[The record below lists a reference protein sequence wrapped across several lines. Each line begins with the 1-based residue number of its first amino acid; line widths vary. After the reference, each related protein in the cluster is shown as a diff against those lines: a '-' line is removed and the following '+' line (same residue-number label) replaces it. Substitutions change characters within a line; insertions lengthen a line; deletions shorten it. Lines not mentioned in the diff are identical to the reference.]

1 MTLSS
6 LVVAGRLTLQSA
18 ANSSASGAEAIT
30 LSGEVAATQGDSDT
44 FSIALLTADHDAVKL
59 ADAVGT
65 GSANTTLSFVGT
77 LITDQGGVSVTPA
90 TADDVQVAASFVVDG
105 TAPLLVDF
113 DFDLT
118 AGGLSLAFS
127 EVLRK
132 STLNTGLLTLQ
143 DSTTSATS
151 SVPLTGS
158 TVIGSN
164 GPNLTVAVT
173 KLQLDAIKASR
184 TLCVTNTNCVVAL
197 STAAIKD
204 MAANPVVSV
213 AVTATEFT
221 PDTAAPELIT
231 FNYTSGC
238 VGVMILEFSE
248 TMNRSSLEIVGITLQ
263 DNSTAT
269 VSHTLTKF
277 SSTDV
282 DGTTFT
288 LALSSTDTDVLKRS
302 IICATWGNC
311 FVSIPGV
318 AMADCR
324 ISRWLRSGLVAPSK
338 RRR

>member
-1 MTLSS
+1 M
-6 LVVAGRLTLQSA
+6 R
-18 ANSSASGAEAIT
+18 SG
-30 LSGEVAATQGDSDT
+30 LEVRTPT
-44 FSIALLTADHDAVKL
+44 FL
-59 ADAVGT
+59 
-65 GSANTTLSFVGT
+65 FVGT
-77 LITDQGGVSVTPA
+77 LITDQGGVSVTPV
-90 TADDVQVAASFVVDG
+90 TADDGQAAASFVVDG

-113 DFDLT
+113 DFDLN
-118 AGGLSLAFS
+118 AGGLSLSFS

-238 VGVMILEFSE
+238 V
-248 TMNRSSLEIVGITLQ
+248 
-263 DNSTAT
+263 
-269 VSHTLTKF
+269 
-277 SSTDV
+277 
-282 DGTTFT
+282 
-288 LALSSTDTDVLKRS
+288 VL
-302 IICATWGNC
+302 
-311 FVSIPGV
+311 V
-318 AMADCR
+318 
-324 ISRWLRSGLVAPSK
+324 
-338 RRR
+338 

>member
-1 MTLSS
+1 
-6 LVVAGRLTLQSA
+6 
-18 ANSSASGAEAIT
+18 
-30 LSGEVAATQGDSDT
+30 
-44 FSIALLTADHDAVKL
+44 
-59 ADAVGT
+59 
-65 GSANTTLSFVGT
+65 
-77 LITDQGGVSVTPA
+77 
-90 TADDVQVAASFVVDG
+90 VVDG

-113 DFDLT
+113 DFDLN
-118 AGGLSLAFS
+118 AGGLSLSFS

-173 KLQLDAIKASR
+173 KLQMDAIKASR

-221 PDTAAPELIT
+221 RDTAAPELIT

-238 VGVMILEFSE
+238 V
-248 TMNRSSLEIVGITLQ
+248 
-263 DNSTAT
+263 
-269 VSHTLTKF
+269 
-277 SSTDV
+277 
-282 DGTTFT
+282 
-288 LALSSTDTDVLKRS
+288 VL
-302 IICATWGNC
+302 
-311 FVSIPGV
+311 V
-318 AMADCR
+318 
-324 ISRWLRSGLVAPSK
+324 
-338 RRR
+338 